1 MATPLELLTCWGP
14 DWLASGQGDRLG
26 QLAEQRWL
34 SLQGRPAQRVLI
46 VHTDAIAY
54 LADWIAAVSAGWPVI
69 LGNPHWR
76 RQEWEAIAT
85 QLQPQQ
91 IWGEAPIATSVGIA
105 DPLETGWI
113 GIATGGSSGG
123 LRFAVQTWERLTA
136 AALAFQRSP
145 LIDGQ
150 AIAGICSLPLH
161 HVSGLMVAVR
171 SLVTGG
177 PLWLLPWSE
186 LQSAECLPTCSE
198 AVLSLVPT
206 QLQRLLPLRSQWL
219 QQRLLILL
227 GGAPAWP
234 TLLQQAQNLQLP
246 IAPCYGATETAAFIS
261 VLFPQQ
267 FLAVSRGVGKPLP
280 GVMIQLNAD
289 RTVAIQSP
297 SLALGYWQGPGQ
309 VEPIID
315 AQGFWQSGDRGEWS
329 ADHSLI
335 LLGRQ
340 GDRILSGGEKI
351 WPLEVETVLYNSGLV
366 REVCVVGL
374 ADPDWGEVVAAAYV
388 PQQQAVT
395 PEQLKATI
403 APELAPYKHPKQWL
417 NCSALP
423 RTSQGKLDR
432 TAVRQLFAARP
443 PLPAL

>member
-1 MATPLELLTCWGP
+1 MATPLQQLAQWGP
-14 DWLASGQGDRLG
+14 SWLASGQGDRLW

-69 LGNPHWR
+69 LGNPRWR
-76 RQEWEAIAT
+76 RQEWEIVAT

-91 IWGEAPIATSVGIA
+91 IWGAAPIAAAAGIA
-105 DPLETGWI
+105 DPSETGWI

-123 LRFAVQTWERLTA
+123 LRFAIQTWDRLMA
-136 AALAFQRSP
+136 AAIAFQRSP
-145 LIDGQ
+145 LIDGP

-177 PLWLLPWSE
+177 SLWLLPWSE
-186 LQSAECLPTCSE
+186 LQSDDPLPDCPQ

-206 QLQRLLPLRSQWL
+206 QLQRLLLRRSLWL
-219 QQRLLILL
+219 QQRSLILL

-234 TLLQQAQNLQLP
+234 TLLQQAQAQQLS

-261 VLFPQQ
+261 VLAPQQ
-267 FLAVSRGVGKPLP
+267 FLAGDRGVGKPLP
-280 GVMIQLNAD
+280 GVTIKLNAD
-289 RTVAIQSP
+289 QTVAIQAP
-297 SLALGYWQGPGQ
+297 SLALGYWQGTSQ
-309 VEPIID
+309 LQPIVD
-315 AQGFWQSGDRGEWS
+315 DQGFWQSGDRGEWS

-351 WPLEVETVLYNSGLV
+351 WPLEVETALYNSGLV

-374 ADPDWGEVVAAAYV
+374 ADSDWGEVVAAAYV
-388 PQQQAVT
+388 PQSEGTCSA
-395 PEQLKATI
+395 QLKAAI
-403 APELAPYKHPKQWL
+403 ALELAAYKHPKRWIS
-417 NCSALP
+417 CTALP
-423 RTSQGKLDR
+423 RTSQGKIDR
-432 TAVRQLFAARP
+432 VAVRQFLQSMGH
-443 PLPAL
+443 

>member
-1 MATPLELLTCWGP
+1 MATPLQQLAQWGP

-34 SLQGRPAQRVLI
+34 SLQGRPAQRVLL

-69 LGNPHWR
+69 LGNPQWR
-76 RQEWEAIAT
+76 RQEWQAVAT

-91 IWGEAPIATSVGIA
+91 IWGEAPIAAAAGVA
-105 DPLETGWI
+105 DPSETGWI
-113 GIATGGSSGG
+113 GIATGGSSGR

-136 AALAFQRSP
+136 AAIAFQRSP

-186 LQSAECLPTCSE
+186 LQSAESLPACPQ

-206 QLQRLLPLRSQWL
+206 QLQRLLPQRSIWL
-219 QQRLLILL
+219 QQRSLILL

-234 TLLQQAQNLQLP
+234 TLLQQAQAQHLP

-261 VLFPQQ
+261 VLAPQQ
-267 FLAVSRGVGKPLP
+267 FLAGQRGVGQPLP
-280 GVMIQLNAD
+280 GVALQLKTD
-289 RTVAIQSP
+289 QTVAIQAS

-309 VEPIID
+309 WEPIVD

-351 WPLEVETVLYNSGLV
+351 WPLEVETALYNSGLL

-374 ADPDWGEVVAAAYV
+374 ADPDWGDVVAAAYV

-395 PEQLKATI
+395 SEQLKAAI

-417 NCSALP
+417 SCAALP
-423 RTSQGKLDR
+423 RTSQGKIDR
-432 TAVRQLFAARP
+432 PAVRQLFAARAP
-443 PLPAL
+443 MQAL